1 MFEQK
6 EKEPKLSQHMQDI
19 ISRCLG
25 EKSDANT
32 DEIMRLKRK
41 IIDILTSCD
50 DLVNT
55 LHIANMTGDSL
66 RDVCIFDYMRLP
78 SLKDEIKNYVCFEVY
93 DNSGN
98 GAYISKRIVFRTVSH
113 VEDIKTDWGVSRQ
126 DLLASI
132 IKTSFDWTNALGMTC
147 VKVQDTAGIGDE
159 DYYYRE
165 ITYEIRSSNNLYDK
179 VNGYR
184 RT

>member
-66 RDVCIFDYMRLP
+66 RDVCIFD
-78 SLKDEIKNYVCFEVY
+78 
-93 DNSGN
+93 
-98 GAYISKRIVFRTVSH
+98 
-113 VEDIKTDWGVSRQ
+113 
-126 DLLASI
+126 
-132 IKTSFDWTNALGMTC
+132 
-147 VKVQDTAGIGDE
+147 
-159 DYYYRE
+159 
-165 ITYEIRSSNNLYDK
+165 
-179 VNGYR
+179 
-184 RT
+184 